1 MEQWEARM
9 IRGFV
14 TTVAVVGV
22 ALAAGGAFYDQ
33 SRRADATVAV
43 DSAPAAPKGDRLA
56 VAPLDRPALQ
66 PVIAATGSEGRILRA
81 HAKVFAA
88 NARSRF
94 MTVALP
100 GGERTTVLARV
111 PSAE

>member
-1 MEQWEARM
+1 M

-14 TTVAVVGV
+14 TTVAVVGI

-43 DSAPAAPKGDRLA
+43 DAAAAAPKGDRLA
-56 VAPLDRPALQ
+56 VAMPDHATLQPAL
-66 PVIAATGSEGRILRA
+66 AATGPEGRILRA